1 MYASSESYFGVNL
14 MPLCSPKDVSY
25 TSLPNMAYF
34 EFVPLEDGLKLAKSD
49 EVVEKDKLVNLVD
62 VKVGCYYELVV
73 TTFAGK
79 NLLQIL

>member
-1 MYASSESYFGVNL
+1 
-14 MPLCSPKDVSY
+14 
-25 TSLPNMAYF
+25 
-34 EFVPLEDGLKLAKSD
+34 LEDGLKLAKSD